1 MTDSLVSKLKRFSLF
16 PLAILLVLS
25 SSVFIDQKAYADDH
39 DEKIRKWALFEAQ
52 DGESGTSNAGCFDG
66 IDSID
71 FRDVKTNGL
80 GGDGFSKER
89 IVLGKKMSCAA
100 IYEEGISKW
109 GFSGAE
115 DFLTAAG
122 YKKNNGNRTWEATK
136 GRQGPVNAAIRSK
149 LKVKSN
155 NIEEYLTSGEIYT
168 YYYKDFVSTCS
179 VKDEKNRSE
188 FNSSQITLADW
199 ERRQQ

>member
-1 MTDSLVSKLKRFSLF
+1 MTNSLVSKLKRFSLF
-16 PLAILLVLS
+16 PLAIILVLS

-52 DGESGTSNAGCFDG
+52 DGESGTSHAGCFDG

-80 GGDGFSKER
+80 GGNGFSKER
-89 IVLGKKMSCAA
+89 FVLGKKMSCAA
-100 IYEEGISKW
+100 IYEEGILKW

-136 GRQGPVNAAIRSK
+136 GQQGPVNAAIRSK
-149 LKVKSN
+149 LKINDN
-155 NIEEYLTSGEIYT
+155 NIEEYLKLYI
-168 YYYKDFVSTCS
+168 
-179 VKDEKNRSE
+179 
-188 FNSSQITLADW
+188 I
-199 ERRQQ
+199 